1 MDNQNKD
8 RMTITMQ
15 KTYQHGTHSPELV
28 KKYSCNLPINGPL
41 EALIFEIYDGLQA
54 MGYDSK
60 DIALAMHERAEEREP
75 ELFLEEEETEEEDAS
90 MEIKKA
96 FQKSSKSLDG
106 HMGLE
111 ELAET
116 LRQMREL
123 PLEEGKTEEETTPK
137 EIKKAYKIWYD
148 RWLDSNSFDDF
159 ISLEEFAEKYKN
171 DNGFA
176 EYWKP
181 INTKM

>member
-1 MDNQNKD
+1 MDTQNKD
-8 RMTITMQ
+8 HITITMQ
-15 KTYQHGTHSPELV
+15 KTYQYGTPSPELV
-28 KKYSCNLPINGPL
+28 KKYSCSLPVGEPL
-41 EALIFEIYDGLQA
+41 EAIMFEIYDGLQA

-60 DIALAMHERAEEREP
+60 SIARAMHERAWEREP
-75 ELFLEEEETEEEDAS
+75 EVFSEEEETIP

-159 ISLEEFAEKYKN
+159 ISLEEFVKRYKN
-171 DNGFA
+171 DKGFA